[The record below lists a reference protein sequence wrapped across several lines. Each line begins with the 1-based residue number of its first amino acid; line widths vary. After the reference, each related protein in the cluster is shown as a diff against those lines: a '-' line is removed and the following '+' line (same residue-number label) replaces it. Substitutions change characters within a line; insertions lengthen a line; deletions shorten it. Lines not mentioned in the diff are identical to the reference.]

1 MKRLG
6 ERIKKKREMHKYQLN
21 ELAKRV
27 GVSASALS
35 QIENAKAFPS
45 IVTLKSIADNLHTT
59 VGELI
64 GENEML
70 SHNPLITVD
79 ERKFVKKNNSGS
91 KLYLLSHHD
100 SNKQMETYLVHFTNA
115 SDVEGFFSPHP
126 GQVFCYVISGIFH
139 FVLDEEQ
146 YTLHAGDSFYFNAQ
160 VPNQVKL
167 EQAEVGELLWVESPP
182 PELI

>member
-6 ERIKKKREMHKYQLN
+6 ERIKKKREIHKYQLN

-27 GVSASALS
+27 GISASALS

-45 IVTLKSIADNLHTT
+45 IVTLKSIADNLHST

-79 ERKFVKKNNSGS
+79 ERKFVRKNISGS

-100 SNKQMETYLVHFTNA
+100 SQKQMETYLVHFSNS

-126 GQVFCYVISGIFH
+126 GQVFCHVISGSFR
-139 FVLDEEQ
+139 FVLEGEE
-146 YTLHAGDSFYFNAQ
+146 YSLHTGDSFYFNAQ
-160 VPNQVKL
+160 VSNQVQL
-167 EQAEVGELLWVESPP
+167 NQVEEGELIWIESPP
-182 PELI
+182 PELS

>member
-6 ERIKKKREMHKYQLN
+6 ERIKKKREMHQYQLN
-21 ELAKRV
+21 ELAKKV
-27 GVSASALS
+27 GISASALS

-45 IVTLKSIADNLHTT
+45 IVTLKSIADNLHST

-79 ERKFVKKNNSGS
+79 ERKFVRKNKSGS
-91 KLYLLSHHD
+91 QLYLLSHHD
-100 SNKQMETYLVHFTNA
+100 SHKQMETYLVHFSKS

-126 GQVFCYVISGIFH
+126 GQVFCYIIRGTFR
-139 FVLDEEQ
+139 FALEEAE
-146 YTLHAGDSFYFNAQ
+146 YSLYPGDSFYFNAQ
-160 VPNQVKL
+160 VTNQVQL
-167 EQAEVGELLWVESPP
+167 SQGNEGELLWIESPP
-182 PELI
+182 PELS

>member
-6 ERIKKKREMHKYQLN
+6 ERIKKKREIHKYQLN

-27 GVSASALS
+27 GISASALS
-35 QIENAKAFPS
+35 QIENAKAFLS
-45 IVTLKSIADNLHTT
+45 IVTLKSIADNLHST

-79 ERKFVKKNNSGS
+79 ERTFVKKNQSGS

-100 SNKQMETYLVHFTNA
+100 PQKQMETYLVQFKIDSDA
-115 SDVEGFFSPHP
+115 SNLFSAHP
-126 GQVFCYVISGIFH
+126 GQVFCHVISGHYCFS
-139 FVLDEEQ
+139 LDDEAYQ
-146 YTLHAGDSFYFNAQ
+146 LKPGDSFYFNAM
-160 VPNQVKL
+160 VKNQVVL
-167 EQAEVGELLWVESPP
+167 SQDEVGELLWIESPP
-182 PELI
+182 NE

>member
-6 ERIKKKREMHKYQLN
+6 ERIRKKREMHKYQLN

-27 GVSASALS
+27 GISASALS

-45 IVTLKSIADNLHTT
+45 IVTLKSIADNLHST

-70 SHNPLITVD
+70 THNPLITVD
-79 ERKFVKKNNSGS
+79 ERKFVRKNKSGS

-100 SNKQMETYLVHFTNA
+100 SHKQMETYLVHF
-115 SDVEGFFSPHP
+115 SDSSNVDGFFSPHP
-126 GQVFCYVISGIFH
+126 GQVFCYVISGTFQFI
-139 FVLDEEQ
+139 LDEEE
-146 YTLHAGDSFYFNAQ
+146 YSLHPGDSFYFNAP

-167 EQAEVGELLWVESPP
+167 DQASEGELIWIESPP
-182 PELI
+182 PELS